1 MTTPSINSSP
11 SAPAADEDSQDQ
23 PGAPLVALGV
33 TNALA
38 RLQAW
43 APDPDAGQKYQLGI
57 EDLLTHLFV
66 FSPCTAATP
75 PRRRM

>member
-1 MTTPSINSSP
+1 MTTPPINP
-11 SAPAADEDSQDQ
+11 SPAAPTADEALQDQ
-23 PGAPLVALGV
+23 SGAPLVALRE
-33 TNALA
+33 TNAWA

-57 EDLLTHLFV
+57 EDLLTHVFV
-66 FSPCTAATP
+66 FSPCTAATL